1 MQANYFGTNII
12 IAILRVVNQNSVAVV
27 HSATLFMNG
36 LFDYYT
42 LEPLKGYYP
51 FLIYSNLKDIGTEAE
66 SVSDDG
72 TVYSVCAYDGKRA
85 AIMLT
90 YYSEDDD
97 VLNKSVTITA
107 EGFDLDNARV
117 YITDEENTMS
127 LYPVRTFENNTLTL
141 FLKRNSIVYIEK

>member
-1 MQANYFGTNII
+1 
-12 IAILRVVNQNSVAVV
+12 
-27 HSATLFMNG
+27 
-36 LFDYYT
+36 
-42 LEPLKGYYP
+42 
-51 FLIYSNLKDIGTEAE
+51 
-66 SVSDDG
+66 
-72 TVYSVCAYDGKRA
+72 
-85 AIMLT
+85 MLT